1 MSFVLP
7 GQEEVRWELVLDTRL
22 EDGFLEDPKIL
33 AFSDEYQIGD
43 RSFSLLRLRLGG
55 QPQARGVTEKART
68 KNLAN
73 PALKRKKCENKG
85 SPIGFRSSSQVQ
97 ILN

>member
-33 AFSDEYQIGD
+33 ASSDEYQIGD

-55 QPQARGVTEKART
+55 QSQARA
-68 KNLAN
+68 AS
-73 PALKRKKCENKG
+73 RKKREQKLG
-85 SPIGFRSSSQVQ
+85 KSGPQEEKMRE
-97 ILN
+97 